1 LDEHTY
7 ARASRLDIQ
16 YYGNTGPALARRK
29 VKTIPHDNK
38 SGNVFQPERYE
49 ILRCMRQDTRVT
61 REQDMLTCGN
71 GARFY
76 FLAATSITPPP
87 PSPPPLALR
96 VPTLARLSLA
106 SENREASSAKAPF
119 RRLSPPAFSRARNRA
134 LKRTREKSPFR
145 DTPTIEKWQSLRAC
159 RFYSLIPYASSRSI
173 DVYRGIRRR

>member
-1 LDEHTY
+1 MSEVELHEHTY

-87 PSPPPLALR
+87 LPAAPRVASPHSRPTIAGKRKSRGLVGESTFSPSF
-96 VPTLARLSLA
+96 VARFL
-106 SENREASSAKAPF
+106 
-119 RRLSPPAFSRARNRA
+119 SRAQPRA
-134 LKRTREKSPFR
+134 EEDSREVPFPR
-145 DTPTIEKWQSLRAC
+145 YADHRKVAIVACVSLLLPDTICFLT
-159 RFYSLIPYASSRSI
+159 
-173 DVYRGIRRR
+173 